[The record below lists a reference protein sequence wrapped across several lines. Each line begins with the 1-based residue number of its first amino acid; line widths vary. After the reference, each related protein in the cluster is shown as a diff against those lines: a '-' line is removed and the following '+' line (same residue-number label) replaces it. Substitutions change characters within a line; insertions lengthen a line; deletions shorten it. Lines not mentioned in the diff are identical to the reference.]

1 MGSCL
6 SAVGSRSSINRQKC
20 PMSSSTRINKKCKIS
35 KKSKLAS
42 KLSESND
49 DKQSESDDDL
59 KKPHTVTNINLSGL
73 QTDDNSTGGLSK
85 LKLSKSPS
93 LSLLPNIN
101 KRKISTTSSSLYSS
115 EKLNEQNQIKFKI
128 RPTQQQQQPQQSP
141 GLSKVKVKII
151 SDSIRKRPQ
160 SQWTEDLQDNTRQ
173 RLKEKRAVIRKL
185 YESVYQKTT
194 KQINQSNNNNKFSGG
209 GSISKKTIISNQSKQ
224 PKQQKTSLIKSK
236 IITKINNNN
245 NKSVNII
252 KNKVQ
257 DNNNKVQYNNNNNK
271 ERSFD
276 DSISDTSNNHHD
288 FDPDSYDITTFEI
301 GTEDKTDDD
310 DNEEEEIMEETQE
323 FKSKIAPSISS

>member
-20 PMSSSTRINKKCKIS
+20 PMSSSTRMNKKCKIS

-128 RPTQQQQQPQQSP
+128 RPTQQQQQQPQQSP

-185 YESVYQKTT
+185 YEK
-194 KQINQSNNNNKFSGG
+194 
-209 GSISKKTIISNQSKQ
+209 
-224 PKQQKTSLIKSK
+224 
-236 IITKINNNN
+236 
-245 NKSVNII
+245 
-252 KNKVQ
+252 
-257 DNNNKVQYNNNNNK
+257 
-271 ERSFD
+271 RSFD

-323 FKSKIAPSISS
+323 FKSKIAPKNL